1 MKDLRTVNPIEST
14 FGTIR
19 HRTRRAKDC
28 LNRDGM
34 LFMMYKRGQ
43 SVEKKW
49 GKLRDFDY
57 PAKVI
62 ERIQFK
68 DVVELILET
77 RIAA

>member
-1 MKDLRTVNPIEST
+1 MKDLRTGNPIEST

-28 LNRDGM
+28 LNRDGL

-43 SVEKKW
+43 FAEKKW
-49 GKLRDFDY
+49 GKLRGFDY

-68 DVVELILET
+68 DVVEVILET